1 MVKRLIKTLLF
12 ERGELYVCVNG
23 RRLLLAYCDPKI
35 EVYEHRQSITAI
47 GMNGYQVKSYH
58 VAITLCENMDFT
70 RDAEIAFL
78 ETVTDFELVA
88 DIQRSDGIF
97 EQMVFKRLT
106 PEEINLGETWK
117 FEVSGQLELIK
128 KLLAL

>member
-1 MVKRLIKTLLF
+1 
-12 ERGELYVCVNG
+12 
-23 RRLLLAYCDPKI
+23 
-35 EVYEHRQSITAI
+35 
-47 GMNGYQVKSYH
+47 MNGYQVKSYH